1 MPTMVKWS
9 PFQELDS
16 MERRMRRTFEQLGF
30 APTLLPAAD
39 IYETD
44 DEIVVELEVPGFEEK
59 GLGVEVFDHQLVVK
73 GQRVEAK
80 EQEKDEKTFQL
91 RERLERKFERR
102 FVLPVEADTK
112 HVKAKFEKGVLEV
125 HTPKRA
131 LLKPHKIEITK
142 T

>member
-16 MERRMRRTFEQLGF
+16 MERRMRRTFEQIGF

-39 IYETD
+39 VYETH

-59 GLGVEVFDHQLVVK
+59 DLGVEVSDHQLIVK
-73 GQRVEAK
+73 GERTDAK
-80 EQEKDEKTFQL
+80 EKEEKAFQL
-91 RERLERKFERR
+91 RERLERAFERR
-102 FVLPVEADTK
+102 FVLPAEADTK

-125 HTPKRA
+125 HTPKLAVSR
-131 LLKPHKIEITK
+131 PHKIEITQA
-142 T
+142 